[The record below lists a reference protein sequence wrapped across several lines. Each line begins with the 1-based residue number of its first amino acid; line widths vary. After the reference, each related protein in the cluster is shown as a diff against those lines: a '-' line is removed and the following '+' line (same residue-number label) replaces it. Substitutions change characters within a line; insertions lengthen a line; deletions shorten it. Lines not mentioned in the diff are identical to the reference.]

1 VLPTALQFS
10 HQLLKEI
17 IQPGDHVID
26 ATMGN
31 GYDTTFLAEQVG
43 EKGNVYAFDI
53 QFQAISATLEKL
65 SHQNLTSRVTL
76 IQNGHEHLGEYLGK
90 SEKIQAAIFNL
101 GYLPKSDKH
110 IITQPE
116 TTIQALDALCP
127 HLAKGGRILLVSYYG
142 HEGGYEKLQ
151 RLEEYC
157 QGLPQENFQVLT
169 YRFIN
174 QKNQPPIL
182 FCIEKKA

>member
-1 VLPTALQFS
+1 RRRHTRSKRDWSSDVCSSDL
-10 HQLLKEI
+10 
-17 IQPGDHVID
+17 
-26 ATMGN
+26 
-31 GYDTTFLAEQVG
+31 
-43 EKGNVYAFDI
+43 
-53 QFQAISATLEKL
+53 
-65 SHQNLTSRVTL
+65 
-76 IQNGHEHLGEYLGK
+76 LGEYLGK

-142 HEGGYEKLQ
+142 HEGGYEELQ

-157 QGLPQENFQVLT
+157 QGLPQEKFQEIT

-174 QKNQPPIL
+174 QKKQPPII
-182 FCIEKKA
+182 FFI